1 MTLQDWSTVTTAS
14 LTDAWSRIVTFLPN
28 LLGSIVIIIIGVL
41 VANIVKWIVIR
52 VLEAARIQSAFDQLE
67 FAKTLRE
74 AKLNSNVAL
83 IAGEFMKWVTIIIF
97 LIPSASILGMPQV
110 SNLLNDL
117 ILYLPNVGIAVIIL
131 FLGALFAEF
140 LGNIVRATAGG
151 LGSRIAGSLA
161 GLSRYVIYI
170 FAGLV
175 ALSQLGIAPQIISI
189 LITGFVAAAAIALG
203 LAFGLGGKDA
213 AAELIAKIKSD
224 INRA

>member
-1 MTLQDWSTVTTAS
+1 MTLQDWSTVTASS

-28 LLGSIVIIIIGVL
+28 LLGSIVIIVIGVL
-41 VANIVKWIVIR
+41 VANIVKWVVIR
-52 VLEAARIQSAFDQLE
+52 VIEAARLQAAFDQLE

-117 ILYLPNVGIAVIIL
+117 IMYLPNVGIAVIIL

-151 LGSRIAGSLA
+151 LGSSIAGSLA
-161 GLSRYVIYI
+161 GLSRYVIYV

-189 LITGFVAAAAIALG
+189 LITGFVAAGAIALG